1 MGYFR
6 ERIKLLINISNG
18 KVFRM
23 RMINNRK
30 AGVSLLVLTMLF
42 CVSICNGQIDYVVS
56 GDQNLMLAKT
66 NADKDS
72 ITKAL
77 KDALAAY
84 NNEIEFNPGSAH
96 AYSGRG
102 EAKFMFG
109 DYRGAIIDCRKSTEL
124 DPAAA
129 EAYCILGRAEQAVG
143 DFRSAIREFGRAI
156 DINPHH
162 SAINLTYYYRGIAK
176 SESGNDAAAILDYNK
191 SIEIVPDASAYLK
204 RGISKMNI
212 ADRKGAC
219 LDWNKA
225 KELGNRQADE
235 MIRKYCK

>member
-1 MGYFR
+1 MMMIYNKKA
-6 ERIKLLINISNG
+6 RI
-18 KVFRM
+18 
-23 RMINNRK
+23 
-30 AGVSLLVLTMLF
+30 SLLVMTFLF
-42 CVSICNGQIDYVVS
+42 SVSICHGQIDYAVS
-56 GDQNLMLAKT
+56 GDQNLMLAKIS
-66 NADKDS
+66 ADKDS
-72 ITKAL
+72 INKAL

-84 NNEIEFNPGSAH
+84 SNEIEFNPGSAH

-102 EAKFMFG
+102 EVKFMLG
-109 DYRGAIIDCRKSTEL
+109 DYRGTIIDCRKSTEL

-129 EAYCILGRAEQAVG
+129 EAYCIQGKAEQAVG
-143 DFRSAIREFGRAI
+143 DFRSAIREYGKAI

-162 SAINLTYYYRGIAK
+162 SAINLTFYYRGNAK

-191 SIEIVPDASAYLK
+191 SIEITPDAIVYLK

-212 ADRKGAC
+212 VDRKGAC

-225 KELGNRQADE
+225 KEMGNQQADE

>member
-1 MGYFR
+1 M
-6 ERIKLLINISNG
+6 
-18 KVFRM
+18 
-23 RMINNRK
+23 MINKVK
-30 AGVSLLVLTMLF
+30 AGISLVVLTIMF
-42 CVSICNGQIDYVVS
+42 SAGICHGQIDYVVS

-66 NADKDS
+66 STDKDS
-72 ITKAL
+72 INKAL

-84 NNEIEFNPGSAH
+84 SNEIEFNPGSAH

-102 EAKFMFG
+102 EAKFMLG
-109 DYRGAIIDCRKSTEL
+109 DFRGAIIDCRKSTEL

-143 DFRSAIREFGRAI
+143 DFRSAIREFSRAI

-162 SAINLTYYYRGIAK
+162 SEINLTYYYRGNAK

-191 SIEIVPDASAYLK
+191 SIEIAPDASAYLK

-212 ADRKGAC
+212 VDRKGAC
-219 LDWNKA
+219 LDWNKS
-225 KELGNRQADE
+225 KELGNQQADE